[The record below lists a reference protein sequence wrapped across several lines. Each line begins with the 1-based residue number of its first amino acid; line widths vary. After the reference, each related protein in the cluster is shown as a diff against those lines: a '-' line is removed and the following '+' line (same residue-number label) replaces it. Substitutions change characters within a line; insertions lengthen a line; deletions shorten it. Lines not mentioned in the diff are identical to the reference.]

1 MIYAKEKRLEKF
13 LVVLSAVFI
22 AAVYFVVKAVKWLYE
37 FLGTIFSSDFRFV
50 LILMFVAIIIS
61 STARFYIRIG
71 RVEE

>member
-22 AAVYFVVKAVKWLYE
+22 AAVYFAIKAVKWLYE
-37 FLGTIFSSDFRFV
+37 FLGTIFSSDFRFI